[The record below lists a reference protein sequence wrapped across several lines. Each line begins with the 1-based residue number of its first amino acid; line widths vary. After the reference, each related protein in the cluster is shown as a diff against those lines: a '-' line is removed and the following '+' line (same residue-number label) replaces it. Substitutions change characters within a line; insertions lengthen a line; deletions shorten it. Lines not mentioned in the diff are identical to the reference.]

1 MTAPRLLRQLP
12 PGTSGRQHGM
22 SLISVL
28 VAIVVFA
35 LGMLTIASIYTLA
48 VPAVTAN
55 AEAVDTAAY
64 GNQFWSALQANP
76 GMLNALFGAQPAA
89 GTKVTYGPSSYT
101 TAPPAL
107 QPMLSNLFSP
117 SQMNLPNASVTI
129 TAQNGADG
137 NPCSA
142 PTPPASPLCGIT
154 LLINWT
160 PSSGTQRSQ
169 TFNYQ
174 VGF

>member
-1 MTAPRLLRQLP
+1 MTVPSLLRP
-12 PGTSGRQHGM
+12 PIRRPSGHQHGM

-28 VAIVVFA
+28 VAIVIFS

-48 VPAVTAN
+48 VPAMTAN
-55 AEAVDTAAY
+55 SEAMDTAAF
-64 GNQFWSALQANP
+64 GNQFWGALQANP
-76 GMLNALFGAQPAA
+76 SILNAMFGTQPSAGAQ
-89 GTKVTYGPSSYT
+89 VTYSPSSYT
-101 TAPPAL
+101 SAPPAL

-117 SQMNLPNASVTI
+117 SHMNLPNASVTI

-142 PTPPASPLCGIT
+142 PTPPASPLCGVT

-160 PSSGTQRSQ
+160 PSSGTLRSQ

>member
-1 MTAPRLLRQLP
+1 MTVPSPLRPQPRNP
-12 PGTSGRQHGM
+12 SGRQHGL

-55 AEAVDTAAY
+55 AEAMDTAAF
-64 GNQFWSALQANP
+64 GNQFWSALQSTP
-76 GMLNALFGAQPAA
+76 GILNAMFGSQPSA
-89 GTKVTYGPSSYT
+89 GTQVTYNAASYT
-101 TAPPAL
+101 SAPPAL

-117 SQMNLPNASVTI
+117 SQMNLPHASVTI

-142 PTPPASPLCGIT
+142 PTPPASPLCGVT

>member
-1 MTAPRLLRQLP
+1 MTVTSRLNPRSPATPVGQVGL
-12 PGTSGRQHGM
+12 

-28 VAIVVFA
+28 VAIVIFS
-35 LGMLTIASIYTLA
+35 LGMLTIASMYTLA

-55 AEAVDTAAY
+55 AEAMDTAAF
-64 GNQFWSALQANP
+64 GNQFWSALQSNP
-76 GMLNALFGAQPAA
+76 GIVNTLFGTQPAA
-89 GTKVTYGPSSYT
+89 GAKVTYTAATYT
-101 TAPPAL
+101 SAPPAL
-107 QPMLSNLFSP
+107 QPMLTNLFAP

-142 PTPPASPLCGIT
+142 PASPAQPICGIS

-160 PSSGTQRSQ
+160 PSSGSQRSQ
-169 TFNYQ
+169 SFDYQ